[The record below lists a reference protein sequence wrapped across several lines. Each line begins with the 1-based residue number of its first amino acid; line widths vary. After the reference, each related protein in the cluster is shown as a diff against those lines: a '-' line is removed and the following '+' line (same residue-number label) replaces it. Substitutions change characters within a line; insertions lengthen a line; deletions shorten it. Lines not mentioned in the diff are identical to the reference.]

1 MVMKNPFANSD
12 KRIKTMMGIS
22 IALAVALSSTGL
34 FLTRQVDSFIQDF
47 NYIMYQAIVIANIFA
62 CNVCVILVLIR
73 FRKHGISNSI
83 KNAISARYLE
93 FVILFAIFEFP
104 FTYWMKPHYRYI
116 ETHDTYVGGT
126 KFIDSWY
133 FWPVTL
139 FGVIIALSRLRDPL
153 LRVKL
158 KDVWYVM
165 TFRSHKRDRFNVF
178 DKAVRRYQLNS
189 FLKQSLTTELVLTI
203 LKGITILAAS
213 TSDNVDHMKADE
225 AYKIKQTTTI
235 ELSEVKI
242 AHAREFFINKKGE
255 SVDIEK
261 KHEVKGKVIRASKTS
276 AEIN

>member
-1 MVMKNPFANSD
+1 
-12 KRIKTMMGIS
+12 
-22 IALAVALSSTGL
+22 
-34 FLTRQVDSFIQDF
+34 
-47 NYIMYQAIVIANIFA
+47 MYQAIVITNIFA
-62 CNVCVILVLIR
+62 CIVCVMLVLIR

-116 ETHDTYVGGT
+116 ADHDTYVGGT

-158 KDVWYVM
+158 KDVWYIM

-178 DKAVRRYQLNS
+178 DKAVARYQLNS

-225 AYKIKQTTTI
+225 AYKIK
-235 ELSEVKI
+235 
-242 AHAREFFINKKGE
+242 
-255 SVDIEK
+255 
-261 KHEVKGKVIRASKTS
+261 
-276 AEIN
+276 